1 VIAPK
6 IYLER
11 TIARLMALFGQGLV
25 VSISV
30 IVLIGLALS
39 TAIFMYME
47 AAPPDSIT
55 IASGPDGSIFQKTA
69 EKYKVILAKNGVTLK
84 IIPSE
89 GSPDNFKKL
98 SDPKVDVDIGF
109 VLGGQVNGTNTDNLV
124 SLGSISYQPLM
135 IFYRGALKNLL
146 SDFKGQRLYTG
157 PKGSGTDSL
166 ARTLLEANGIKPDGN
181 TVLVNTI
188 AGNPEQ
194 ALLENHV
201 DAIFLMGETTPLELM
216 RHLVHTPEIHIFNFT
231 QADGYTRRINYLN
244 KLEIPKGSLDLGQD
258 IPSENLYL
266 VGPTVE
272 LIARD
277 SLHPALSDLLLEAAR
292 EVHGAA
298 SPFKK
303 RGEFPAPLEHE
314 FRISEDASRY
324 YESGKSF
331 LYRTFPFWA
340 ASLITRSLTII
351 VPLALFVIPA
361 LQLVP
366 SIYRWR
372 LESRIYRW
380 YRVLLDIERDA
391 FKPSADHKRREEL
404 LRHLD
409 HIEHTVNKIVVPASC
424 GNHFYEL
431 RLHINFVRDKLL
443 AQQLT

>member
-1 VIAPK
+1 
-6 IYLER
+6 
-11 TIARLMALFGQGLV
+11 M
-25 VSISV
+25 
-30 IVLIGLALS
+30 
-39 TAIFMYME
+39 
-47 AAPPDSIT
+47 
-55 IASGPDGSIFQKTA
+55 
-69 EKYKVILAKNGVTLK
+69 
-84 IIPSE
+84 
-89 GSPDNFKKL
+89 
-98 SDPKVDVDIGF
+98 
-109 VLGGQVNGTNTDNLV
+109 
-124 SLGSISYQPLM
+124 
-135 IFYRGALKNLL
+135 
-146 SDFKGQRLYTG
+146 
-157 PKGSGTDSL
+157 
-166 ARTLLEANGIKPDGN
+166 
-181 TVLVNTI
+181 
-188 AGNPEQ
+188 
-194 ALLENHV
+194 
-201 DAIFLMGETTPLELM
+201 
-216 RHLVHTPEIHIFNFT
+216 
-231 QADGYTRRINYLN
+231 
-244 KLEIPKGSLDLGQD
+244 
-258 IPSENLYL
+258 
-266 VGPTVE
+266 E